1 MSRWQNISL
10 RHRLLLLTMVSS
22 SGGLALAMF
31 IGLAY
36 NEHLAREHKVEEL
49 QSAADLLGTNSAAAL
64 VFDDSAEGSRV
75 LLALQTRKHIRRGV
89 LFSPSGNVFA
99 EYKRGDCGT
108 GPSMEL
114 AKREE
119 GIYWYGDCLGLI
131 RTVHLEGREI
141 GKLYLEAG
149 LSDLREERWHT
160 VLLAIPVVSATLLLV
175 YFLTL
180 IQQRSIVQPIRQ
192 LSAVAGRVAEER
204 NYSLRAPSLQG
215 PELGQLGG
223 AFDHMLAVIESRDQQ
238 LREAR
243 DQLEARVSERTMAL
257 EQEIAERQQAQLH
270 LQESEELFRAL
281 NEAAPVGIISGTKD
295 GIIRLSN
302 PAFRKMFGYTEQ
314 DLTGK
319 SLLDLPLNPAM
330 RESWTSAHKLFEA
343 GRGVHFTAKRRRKD
357 GKEIDVEVFG
367 APLKFGERL
376 EGFLG
381 IYVDISK
388 RVEAEKSIRESE
400 ELFRLLSSAA
410 PIGIFRADREGRWV
424 YVNQR
429 WSEMTGRAAESAL
442 GYGWLEAVH
451 PEERKQTERLWKSAA
466 EMGIELQDETRFL
479 TPDGNTN
486 WVYWGSRALHGPDGS
501 LMGFVGVIEDITK
514 RRSAEQRLLEA
525 KTAAESANEAK
536 SQFLANMSHEIRTP
550 MNGILGMTE
559 LTLETPLNGQQREYL
574 EMVKGCAESLLEIIE
589 DVLDFS
595 KIETGKAELESV
607 PFAIL
612 DCVENAL
619 QPVTMRA
626 QQKGVELGW
635 RVSGDLPEVVQGDP
649 TRLRQI
655 LINLLGNAVKFTE
668 EGEVS
673 LGIECLNC
681 REETAE
687 IRFEVRDT
695 GVGIPVE
702 SQNKI
707 FEAFQQSDASVTRQ
721 FGGTGLGLSIS
732 ARLVRLMGGEIEV
745 ESTEGKGSRFF
756 FTIKLKTAAEGRRGK
771 SEQGK
776 LPRVKILVVEE
787 KKENQ
792 ELLIWLMTR
801 WGLHVDVA
809 GSAEEARGLLA
820 SQKEKHENYRAV
832 LLNQNLHGA
841 DGYEVAREIR
851 MLAPREAT
859 AILMMSS
866 APSLLED
873 PRAADC
879 EIFRQLGKPLRRR
892 ALWESLR
899 AALIPG
905 EQETRRNNEQQLEGK
920 GRHCQILL
928 VEDNMVNQKL
938 GVRLL
943 EKMGHQVEVANN
955 GQEACEVLRAARFD
969 LILMD
974 LQMPVMGGLEATRK
988 IRESEEQ
995 SGRHV
1000 PIVAMTAHAA
1010 AQDEKRCLEADMDG
1024 YVTKPIRREVL
1035 RKEIERV
1042 AVQSA
1047 PAEVSG
1053 ESPARSARSDNGW
1066 NVKELLARLEGD
1078 QDFFRELLQ
1087 IFRDDSQAN
1096 LRKAR
1101 EALAQ
1106 EDLAELSRAGHT
1118 LKGMLRNLSMNAAA
1132 ETAAAL
1138 ETAARLGARGEAEAL
1153 LEQLERSLAEI
1164 LPEVELHLA
1173 EVGA

>member
-1 MSRWQNISL
+1 V
-10 RHRLLLLTMVSS
+10 LLTMVSS
-22 SGGLALAMF
+22 SVGLMFSALL
-31 IGLAY
+31 GLAY

-64 VFDDSAEGSRV
+64 VFDDSAEGARV
-75 LLALQTRKHIRRGV
+75 LQALQTRKNIRRGV
-89 LFSPSGNVFA
+89 LFLPNGNVFT
-99 EYKRGDCGT
+99 EYKRGDYGT
-108 GPSMEL
+108 GAVKEVE
-114 AKREE
+114 RRGE
-119 GIYWYGDCLGLI
+119 GIYWSADSLGLV
-131 RTVHLEGREI
+131 RSVRLEGHEI

-160 VLLAIPVVSATLLLV
+160 ALLAMPVLVATLILV

-180 IQQRSIVQPIRQ
+180 IQQRSIIGPIRQ
-192 LSAVAGRVAEER
+192 LSEVARRVAEEK
-204 NYSLRAPSLQG
+204 NYALRAPSLRG
-215 PELGQLGG
+215 PELRQLGG
-223 AFDHMLAVIESRDQQ
+223 AFDHMLAVIESRDQE
-238 LREAR
+238 LREGR
-243 DQLEARVSERTMAL
+243 DLLEARVGERTMAL
-257 EQEIAERQQAQLH
+257 EQEIAERQRAQL
-270 LQESEELFRAL
+270 LLKESDELFRAL
-281 NEAAPVGIISGTKD
+281 NEAAPVGIVAETD
-295 GIIRLSN
+295 DRIILSN
-302 PAFRKMFGYTEQ
+302 PAFRKMFGYTEEE
-314 DLTGK
+314 LAGK
-319 SLLDLPLNPAM
+319 SLNELLLTPAM
-330 RESWTSAHKLFEA
+330 RETGVSMDKLISA
-343 GRGVHFTAKRRRKD
+343 GRVVHRTLKRKRKD
-357 GKEIDVEVFG
+357 GKEIDVEGFG
-367 APLKFGERL
+367 ALL
-376 EGFLG
+376 QLG
-381 IYVDISK
+381 GGRKGYLAIYVDISK
-388 RVEAEKSIRESE
+388 RVEAERSIRESE

-424 YVNQR
+424 FVNQR

-451 PEERKQTERLWKSAA
+451 PEERKQIERLWKSAA
-466 EMGIELQDETRFL
+466 EMGIELQDETRLL

-501 LMGFVGVIEDITK
+501 LVGFVGVIEDITK
-514 RRSAEQRLLEA
+514 RRLAEQRLLEA
-525 KTAAESANEAK
+525 KQAAELANEAK

-559 LTLETPLNGQQREYL
+559 LTLETPLNPQQHEYL
-574 EMVKGCAESLLEIIE
+574 DMVKGCAESLLEIIE

-607 PFAIL
+607 PFAVL

-635 RVSGDLPEVVQGDP
+635 RVSGDLPELVQGDP

-695 GVGIPVE
+695 GVGIPPE
-702 SQNKI
+702 SQSKI

-732 ARLVRLMGGEIEV
+732 AKLVRMMGGEIEV

-756 FTIKLKTAAEGRRGK
+756 FTIKLKTAAEGERGN

-787 KKENQ
+787 RKEDQ
-792 ELLIWLMTR
+792 DLLIWLMTR
-801 WGLHVDVA
+801 WGLDVEVA

-820 SQKEKHENYRAV
+820 SQREKNQNYRAV
-832 LLNQNLHGA
+832 LLNQNLRGA

-851 MLAPREAT
+851 VYAPREAT

-866 APSLLED
+866 APAMLED
-873 PRAADC
+873 PRAAGC
-879 EIFRQLGKPLRRR
+879 GILRQLGKPLRRR
-892 ALWESLR
+892 VLWESLR

-905 EQETRRNNEQQLEGK
+905 EPETRRSNEQQMDAA

-928 VEDNMVNQKL
+928 VEDNVVNQKL
-938 GVRLL
+938 AVRLL
-943 EKMGHQVEVANN
+943 EKMGHQVELVSN
-955 GQEACEVLRAARFD
+955 GAEACEALRAARFD
-969 LILMD
+969 LVLMD
-974 LQMPVMGGLEATRK
+974 LQMPLMGGLEATRK

-1000 PIVAMTAHAA
+1000 PILALTAHAA
-1010 AQDEKRCLEADMDG
+1010 AQDEQRCLEAGMDG

-1035 RKEIERV
+1035 RKEIDRV
-1042 AVQSA
+1042 TAQSA
-1047 PAEVSG
+1047 TAEADG
-1053 ESPARSARSDNGW
+1053 ESPIPSACSETEW
-1066 NVKELLARLEGD
+1066 NVKELLERLEGD
-1078 QDFFRELLQ
+1078 KDFFRELLQ

-1096 LRKAR
+1096 LLKAR
-1101 EALAQ
+1101 EALARK
-1106 EDLAELSRAGHT
+1106 DLAELSRAGHT
-1118 LKGMLRNLSMNAAA
+1118 LKGMLRNLSMNVAA

-1138 ETAARLGARGEAEAL
+1138 ETAARLGAQGEAEAL
-1153 LEQLERSLAEI
+1153 LEQLEHSLAEI
-1164 LPEVELHLA
+1164 MPEVETHLA

>member
-1 MSRWQNISL
+1 MSGWQKISL
-10 RHRLLLLTMVSS
+10 RRRLLLLTMISCSAGV
-22 SGGLALAMF
+22 LFAVLM
-31 IGLAY
+31 GLAY

-49 QSAADLLGTNSAAAL
+49 QSAADLLGTNSTAAL
-64 VFDDSAEGSRV
+64 VFEDSAEGARV
-75 LLALQTRKHIRRGV
+75 LQALQTRKHIRRGV
-89 LFSPSGNVFA
+89 LFLPNGNVFT
-99 EYKRGDCGT
+99 EYKRGDFGA
-108 GPSMEL
+108 GVAKEL
-114 AKREE
+114 EKREE
-119 GIYWYGDCLGLI
+119 GIYWYSDGLGMV
-131 RTVHLEGREI
+131 RSVRLEGREI

-149 LSDLREERWHT
+149 LNDLREERLRT
-160 VLLAIPVVSATLLLV
+160 AVLVTPVLGATLLLV

-180 IQQRSIVQPIRQ
+180 IQQRSIVEPIRQ
-192 LSAVAGRVAEER
+192 LSHVAGRVAEEK
-204 NYSLRAPSLQG
+204 NYSLRAPSLRG
-215 PELGQLGG
+215 PELAQLGG
-223 AFDHMLAVIESRDQQ
+223 AFDHMLDVIESRDQE

-243 DQLEARVSERTMAL
+243 DLLEARVKERTLNL
-257 EQEIAERQQAQLH
+257 EQEIAERRRTQLR
-270 LQESEELFRAL
+270 LKESEELFRAL
-281 NEAAPVGIISGTKD
+281 NEAAPVGIAAEAYDRIV
-295 GIIRLSN
+295 LSN
-302 PAFRKMFGYTEQ
+302 PAFREMFGFAEE

-319 SLLDLPLNPAM
+319 SLNDLLLTPAM
-330 RESWTSAHKLFEA
+330 RESGVSMNKLVRS
-343 GRGVHFTAKRRRKD
+343 GRVVHRTVKRKRKE

-367 APLKFGERL
+367 APLKL
-376 EGFLG
+376 EGRVQGFLA

-388 RVEAEKSIRESE
+388 RVEAEKAIRESE

-410 PIGIFRADREGRWV
+410 PIGIFRADPQGRWV

-451 PEERKQTERLWKSAA
+451 PEERKQAERLWKTTA
-466 EMGIELQDETRFL
+466 EMGIEVQDETRFL

-486 WVYWGSRALHGPDGS
+486 WVYWRSRVLHGEDGN
-501 LMGFVGVIEDITK
+501 LNGFVGVIEDITK

-525 KTAAESANEAK
+525 KQAAESANEAK

-559 LTLETPLNGQQREYL
+559 LTLETSLNGQQREYL

-595 KIETGKAELESV
+595 KIETGKAELESM

-619 QPVTMRA
+619 QPVTIRA

-635 RVSGDLPEVVQGDP
+635 RVRGDLPEFAQGDS

-673 LGIECLNC
+673 LEIECLNR
-681 REETAE
+681 REGTAE

-695 GVGIPVE
+695 GVGIPAE
-702 SQNKI
+702 SQGKI

-732 ARLVRLMGGEIEV
+732 ARLVRMMGGEIEV

-756 FTIKLKTAAEGRRGK
+756 FTIMLKTASEGERGK
-771 SEQGK
+771 GEQGK
-776 LPRVKILVVEE
+776 LPRAKILVVDER
-787 KKENQ
+787 KEDQ
-792 ELLIWLMTR
+792 DLLTWLMTR
-801 WGLHVDVA
+801 WGLEVEVA
-809 GSAEEARGLLA
+809 GSMEQARSRLVSLR
-820 SQKEKHENYRAV
+820 EKNQQYQVV
-832 LLNQNLHGA
+832 LLNQNLRGA
-841 DGYEVAREIR
+841 DGYEVAKEIR
-851 MLAPREAT
+851 VYAPQEAT

-866 APSLLED
+866 APAIQED
-873 PRAADC
+873 PRVAAC
-879 EIFRQLGKPLRRR
+879 GTFRQLGKPLRRR

-899 AALIPG
+899 AVLIPG
-905 EQETRRNNEQQLEGK
+905 EPQARRSSDQQTDAAGP
-920 GRHCQILL
+920 HCRILL
-928 VEDNMVNQKL
+928 VEDNIVNQRL

-955 GQEACEVLRAARFD
+955 GQEACEVLRATTFD
-969 LILMD
+969 LVLMD

-988 IRESEEQ
+988 IRASEEQ

-1000 PIVAMTAHAA
+1000 PILAMTAHAA
-1010 AQDEKRCLEADMDG
+1010 AQDEKRCLEAGMDG
-1024 YVTKPIRREVL
+1024 YLTKPIRREVL
-1035 RKEIERV
+1035 RKEIDRV
-1042 AVQSA
+1042 TAQSA
-1047 PAEVSG
+1047 PPEAEA
-1053 ESPARSARSDNGW
+1053 ESPTESACSENGW
-1066 NVKELLARLEGD
+1066 NVKELLERLEGD

-1087 IFRDDSQAN
+1087 MFRDDSQAN
-1096 LRKAR
+1096 LLKAR
-1101 EALAQ
+1101 EALAR
-1106 EDLAELSRAGHT
+1106 EDLAELSHAAHT
-1118 LKGMLRNLSMNAAA
+1118 LKGMLRNLSMNVAA

-1138 ETAARLGARGEAEAL
+1138 ETAARLGARGEAKAL
-1153 LEQLERSLAEI
+1153 LGQLEHSLAGI
-1164 LPEVELHLA
+1164 MPEVATHLA

>member
-1 MSRWQNISL
+1 M
-10 RHRLLLLTMVSS
+10 LLTMVSS

-36 NEHLAREHKVEEL
+36 NQHLAREHKVEEL

-149 LSDLREERWHT
+149 LSDLREERWQT
-160 VLLAIPVVSATLLLV
+160 AVLAMPVLGATMLLV

-257 EQEIAERQQAQLH
+257 EQEIAERQRTRL
-270 LQESEELFRAL
+270 LLKESEELFRAL
-281 NEAAPVGIISGTKD
+281 NEAAPVGIASETKD
-295 GIIRLSN
+295 GIIFSN
-302 PAFRKMFGYTEQ
+302 PAFRKMFGYSEEE
-314 DLTGK
+314 LAGK
-319 SLLDLPLNPAM
+319 SLNDLLLTPEM
-330 RESWTSAHKLFEA
+330 RENGLSMDKLVSG
-343 GRGVHFTAKRRRKD
+343 GRVVHRTVKRKRKD

-367 APLKFGERL
+367 APLKL
-376 EGFLG
+376 EGKIQGFLA

-400 ELFRLLSSAA
+400 ELFRSLSSAA

-451 PEERKQTERLWKSAA
+451 PEERKQTERLWTSAA
-466 EMGIELQDETRFL
+466 EMGMELQDETRFL

-619 QPVTMRA
+619 QTVTVRA

-702 SQNKI
+702 SQSKI

-787 KKENQ
+787 KKEDQ

-801 WGLHVDVA
+801 WGLDVEVA

-820 SQKEKHENYRAV
+820 SQREKNENYRAV

-851 MLAPREAT
+851 MFAPREST

-866 APSLLED
+866 APSMLED

-879 EIFRQLGKPLRRR
+879 GIFRQLGKPLRRR

-905 EQETRRNNEQQLEGK
+905 EQETRRNNEPQMEGK

-928 VEDNMVNQKL
+928 VEDNIVNQKL

-969 LILMD
+969 LVLMD
-974 LQMPVMGGLEATRK
+974 LQMPLMGGLEATRR

-1010 AQDEKRCLEADMDG
+1010 AQDEQRCLEAGMDG

-1047 PAEVSG
+1047 PAEG
-1053 ESPARSARSDNGW
+1053 CGKSPARSACSENGW

-1096 LRKAR
+1096 LLKAR
-1101 EALAQ
+1101 EALAR

-1138 ETAARLGARGEAEAL
+1138 EMAARLGARGEAEAL
-1153 LEQLERSLAEI
+1153 LEQLEHSLAGI
-1164 LPEVELHLA
+1164 LPEVEAHLA